1 MGHTHRV
8 AGPCA
13 VERQRHRRAP
23 VHDERLAAELAGDVA
38 TPDVQPLVQL
48 GAEGCGVVEA
58 TEEQR
63 YGRVVLQGPHA
74 AVEGLLQILRG
85 DRVAAHGVF
94 DAGGCFAHAVQRGAG
109 LDEVAAFGG
118 EDGIVRGHGPLQV
131 KAVSGVTEGGSRGRV
146 FEWADARR

>member
-1 MGHTHRV
+1 
-8 AGPCA
+8 
-13 VERQRHRRAP
+13 
-23 VHDERLAAELAGDVA
+23 VA

-48 GAEGCGVVEA
+48 GAERCGVVEA

-74 AVEGLLQILRG
+74 AIEGLLQILRG
-85 DRVAAHGVF
+85 DRVAAYGVF

-109 LDEVAAFGG
+109 LGEVAAFGG

-131 KAVSGVTEGGSRGRV
+131 KAVSGVAEGGSRGRV